1 MVYEIQKLT
10 LVRNKKGL
18 NMSVY
23 KRLHLLKSLYKFT
36 IILLLAVSWLTYTI
50 GYQRGAAKITAQCE
64 TICID

>member
-1 MVYEIQKLT
+1 
-10 LVRNKKGL
+10 
-18 NMSVY
+18 MSVY

-36 IILLLAVSWLTYTI
+36 IILLLVVSWLTYTI